1 MNGPPNGD
9 DPDGPP
15 NRLFLERRGYIQRR
29 VIDGAKLL
37 PIVGLVL
44 FMVPLI
50 WPRTGDS
57 STVATSNSTIYIFF
71 IWLSLIALGAILA
84 NRITASGAAQDT
96 KAKTETHSA
105 PFPRSGQD

>member
-1 MNGPPNGD
+1 MNTAPNGD

-37 PIVGLVL
+37 PIIGLVL

-50 WPRTGDS
+50 WPRRGDS
-57 STVATSNSTIYIFF
+57 DAVITSSSSIYIFM
-71 IWLSLIALGAILA
+71 IWLGLIVFGAFLA
-84 NRITASGAAQDT
+84 NRITASGAVQDSKSQMNAASDT
-96 KAKTETHSA
+96 TGK
-105 PFPRSGQD
+105 SGQD